1 VVDGRTEREREGERE
16 RERGREAV
24 GVVGLG
30 TKGRQES
37 QSTESD
43 TLPPIFIHPFNH

>member
-1 VVDGRTEREREGERE
+1 VVEGRTEREREGERE
-16 RERGREAV
+16 REAV

-37 QSTESD
+37 QSTESH